1 MNRHNQPN
9 EWKIQEVVDHF
20 SDSRTRSVWEE
31 ISTLDPLGMQA
42 NIPTIAA
49 TTAIMEIPELIGKL
63 KPDAKFVNN
72 NQTVNI
78 TKLAL
83 DPVWNISALAEQ
95 LEITEAELRN
105 SIFKWTSNKD
115 ILDSDKKI

>member
-1 MNRHNQPN
+1 
-9 EWKIQEVVDHF
+9 
-20 SDSRTRSVWEE
+20 
-31 ISTLDPLGMQA
+31 LDPLGMQA

-49 TTAIMEIPELIGKL
+49 TTAIMEIPELIGRL